1 MIPLILGAVAIAG
14 AVFGVGAGAM
24 GVADMNK
31 AKEIG
36 KRAQKRHE
44 DAVSQLKT
52 DWEAT

>member
-14 AVFGVGAGAM
+14 AVFGVGAGAK
-24 GVADMNK
+24 GVADMNE
-31 AKEIG
+31 ANEIG
-36 KRAQKRHE
+36 KHAQKRHE